1 MLVLHVTLD
10 ESDRNVIPRKNT
22 ISCVFH
28 WFIGYPNMMHKFY
41 GKSETNVT
49 PWLSHM
55 SACEEFLLIT
65 VFFRVKGQ
73 MISSTKKTS
82 KVADAKA
89 FLLQIS
95 VTKISWTLSSK

>member
-10 ESDRNVIPRKNT
+10 ESDRHVISRKNT

-65 VFFRVKGQ
+65 VFQGERANYK
-73 MISSTKKTS
+73 
-82 KVADAKA
+82 
-89 FLLQIS
+89 
-95 VTKISWTLSSK
+95 